1 MSEPDLAALAAA
13 AASADDPRAA
23 LRRIAA
29 LRQALD
35 ALERAQVARALGDGA
50 SFAAVGRELGISR
63 QAVHRRFA
71 DLVPAEHEAPA
82 SEAVA
87 PADGPLP
94 GDGLSLTPEARVV
107 LRLASA
113 EARAAGDP
121 AVGGEH
127 VLLALLRPG
136 AALPVLEAAGLT
148 LAKARTQVQ
157 AAATGSRVFS
167 REDDRPDPHQLLAAA
182 AHEARARGT
191 TRVTPEL
198 LLRTALA
205 DGDSAAVRTLRAL
218 GADPDAVIARLAG
231 VPDRSPA
238 PA

>member
-1 MSEPDLAALAAA
+1 M
-13 AASADDPRAA
+13 RA
-23 LRRIAA
+23 RRPA
-29 LRQALD
+29 R
-35 ALERAQVARALGDGA
+35 RATA
-50 SFAAVGRELGISR
+50 EL
-63 QAVHRRFA
+63 
-71 DLVPAEHEAPA
+71 
-82 SEAVA
+82 
-87 PADGPLP
+87 
-94 GDGLSLTPEARVV
+94 
-107 LRLASA
+107 
-113 EARAAGDP
+113 
-121 AVGGEH
+121 GGEH

-167 REDDRPDPHQLLAAA
+167 REGEHPDAHQLLAAA

-191 TRVTPEL
+191 SRVTPEL

-231 VPDRSPA
+231 GPNRSPA
-238 PA
+238 AA

>member
-1 MSEPDLAALAAA
+1 
-13 AASADDPRAA
+13 
-23 LRRIAA
+23 
-29 LRQALD
+29 
-35 ALERAQVARALGDGA
+35 
-50 SFAAVGRELGISR
+50 
-63 QAVHRRFA
+63 VHRRYGDLASGLRSDETRRPAAPVERLA
-71 DLVPAEHEAPA
+71 DGLVLTDAARQTLRH
-82 SEAVA
+82 AVA
-87 PADGPLP
+87 EAQTT
-94 GDGLSLTPEARVV
+94 GDAV
-107 LRLASA
+107 L
-113 EARAAGDP
+113 
-121 AVGGEH
+121 GGEH

-167 REDDRPDPHQLLAAA
+167 REDERPDPHQLLAAA

-191 TRVTPEL
+191 SRVTPEL